1 MTFILSFLRKQ
12 NTTMFKQG
20 DIILFN
26 YPTDDFLTSKKRP
39 CIIIGKSRSTFGS
52 YIVAK
57 ITSVLH
63 HDKHAFQLD
72 NTHLSMPLLKPSE
85 VRCDSI
91 LTVSEKVILKKLM
104 TLEKEPLQ
112 TLCDKIKRNFDV
124 D

>member
-1 MTFILSFLRKQ
+1 
-12 NTTMFKQG
+12 
-20 DIILFN
+20 
-26 YPTDDFLTSKKRP
+26 
-39 CIIIGKSRSTFGS
+39 
-52 YIVAK
+52 
-57 ITSVLH
+57 
-63 HDKHAFQLD
+63 
-72 NTHLSMPLLKPSE
+72 MPLLKPSE